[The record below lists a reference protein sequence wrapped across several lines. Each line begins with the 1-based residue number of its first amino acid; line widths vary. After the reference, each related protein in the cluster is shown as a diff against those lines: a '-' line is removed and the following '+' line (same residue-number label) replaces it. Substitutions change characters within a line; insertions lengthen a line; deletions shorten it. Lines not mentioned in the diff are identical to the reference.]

1 MASTAGKID
10 IYNMAL
16 GFIGTRT
23 VASPN
28 ENTPEAIQCS
38 LYWDRARRTALRDY
52 PYRFALQRIKLPLLA
67 DAPEVYSEQWK
78 CVYSQPDK
86 CLKVHS
92 VYTGRDCAHKA
103 RFQIE
108 RCSLGNVILTD
119 VEQAVALCTI
129 DEEDLSLWD
138 ELFVLVMARKLAS
151 LIAIPLLKNNSGKL
165 QELEQLYQAAVPRA
179 EGHDASEGRERQPVD
194 SWLQAREVW

>member
-28 ENTPEAIQCS
+28 ENTPEAIQCT

-52 PYRFALQRIKLPLLA
+52 PYRFALRRLKLGLLA
-67 DAPEVYSEQWK
+67 NAPEVYDNQWQ
-78 CVYSQPDK
+78 YIYAQPDK

-92 VYTGRDCAHKA
+92 VYADRERAKKE
-103 RFQIE
+103 RFQVE
-108 RCSLGNVILTD
+108 RCDLGTVILTD
-119 VEQAVALCTI
+119 VEKAIALCTI
-129 DEEDLSLWD
+129 DEEDTTQWD
-138 ELFVLVMARKLAS
+138 ELFVLVMARKLAA
-151 LIAIPLLKNNSGKL
+151 LIAVPLLKNNSQKV
-165 QELEQLYQAAVPRA
+165 QEQEQLYQMAVPRV
-179 EGHDASEGRERQPVD
+179 EGHDASEGREEQPAD

>member
-23 VASPN
+23 VASPD

-67 DAPEVYSEQWK
+67 DAPEVYDEQWK

-92 VYTGRDCAHKA
+92 VYAGRDYAHKA
-103 RFQIE
+103 RFQVE

-151 LIAIPLLKNNSGKL
+151 LVAIPLLKNNSSKL
-165 QELEQLYQAAVPRA
+165 QELENMYQAAVPRA
-179 EGHDASEGRERQPVD
+179 EGHDASEGREYQPVD

>member
-23 VASPN
+23 VASPD

-67 DAPEVYSEQWK
+67 DTPEVYASQWK
-78 CVYSQPDK
+78 YVYSQPNQ

-92 VYTGRDCAHKA
+92 VYADKDGSRKEE
-103 RFQIE
+103 FQIE
-108 RCSLGNVILTD
+108 SCSLGLVVLTNI
-119 VEQAVALCTI
+119 EKAVALCTI
-129 DEEDLSLWD
+129 DTVDISLWD

-151 LIAIPLLKNNSGKL
+151 LIAIPLLKNNTAKL

-179 EGHDASEGRERQPVD
+179 EGHDASEGREYQPVD
-194 SWLQAREVW
+194 SWLQAREAW